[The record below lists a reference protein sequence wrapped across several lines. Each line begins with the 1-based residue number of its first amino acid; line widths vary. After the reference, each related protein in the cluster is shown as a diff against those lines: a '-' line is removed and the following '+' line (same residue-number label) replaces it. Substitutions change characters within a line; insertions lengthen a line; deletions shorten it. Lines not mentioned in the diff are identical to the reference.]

1 MQRERCECTIL
12 EETQRK
18 ALLIIPITTL
28 PEITTSMQA
37 AFSPAPPE
45 IDPDRTVETTSSCCS
60 RSSLSSDL
68 EMCCDELIK
77 QQYDTKVAG
86 KIKQKKM
93 LDQHQT
99 CF

>member
-28 PEITTSMQA
+28 HEITTSMQA

-45 IDPDRTVETTSSCCS
+45 IDPDRTVETTSGNLAAAAGAHCPPTWRCVVMN
-60 RSSLSSDL
+60 SSNNN
-68 EMCCDELIK
+68 M
-77 QQYDTKVAG
+77 T
-86 KIKQKKM
+86 QKWLKK
-93 LDQHQT
+93 
-99 CF
+99 